1 MMGRLKNMKLNS
13 LKTLFAEVARDSGKG
28 ASAGKTI
35 RRKVNRTGDNSRV
48 GRGIHS
54 ASTLER
60 PRPGEMLETPDHP
73 ALKRNEFRAPFPH
86 RLPLLS
92 MVTAALLVVGAMV
105 VQGAG
110 AATKLKWTELPP
122 VPDKEGFAAPFVG
135 VSNGALIVAGGANFP
150 DGYPWEDGKK
160 VWYDSVF
167 VLEKPN
173 AKEWKTGF
181 KLPGPVAYGISITTD
196 KGLLCIGGGDSEKHV
211 ADVFQLE
218 WKGGEIRTTTLPS
231 LPKPCAFGSG
241 VRVDNTV
248 YVAGGIEKPSAT
260 RAMKNFWSLNL
271 KKTSEGWQEHS
282 PWPGPARMLAV
293 AASADKAFHLISGTS
308 LAPDAEGKAVRT
320 YLKDGWSWT
329 KKTGWIPLA
338 DIPASAVASPSPA
351 PVIGDRHILVICGDD
366 GSKVGF
372 EPLSKHPG
380 FPKRVLAYD
389 VHEDAWSK
397 AGKVPFSIVTVPV
410 AEWNGRFVIANG
422 EARPGV
428 RSPKVWQARIP
439 GKAKGKGKKKGGKGK

>member
-1 MMGRLKNMKLNS
+1 MIK
-13 LKTLFAEVARDSGKG
+13 
-28 ASAGKTI
+28 I
-35 RRKVNRTGDNSRV
+35 PSRQL
-48 GRGIHS
+48 
-54 ASTLER
+54 A
-60 PRPGEMLETPDHP
+60 
-73 ALKRNEFRAPFPH
+73 
-86 RLPLLS
+86 
-92 MVTAALLVVGAMV
+92 AALLLTFGVAVA
-105 VQGAG
+105 QGAG
-110 AATKLKWTELPP
+110 AETKLKWTELPA

-150 DGYPWEDGKK
+150 NGYPWEDGKK

-173 AKEWKTGF
+173 AGKWRKGF
-181 KLPGPVAYGISITTD
+181 RLPRPLAYGVSINTD

-211 ADVFQLE
+211 ADVFLLE
-218 WKGGEIRTTTLPS
+218 WRDGRIRTKVFPS

-241 VRVDNTV
+241 ARVGNVV
-248 YVAGGIEKPSAT
+248 YVAGGIEKPTST

-271 KKTSEGWQEHS
+271 KNPTEGWREHS
-282 PWPGPARMLAV
+282 PWPGPARMLAI

-320 YLKDGWSWT
+320 YLNDGWSWS

-338 DIPASAVASPSPA
+338 EIPAAAVAAPSPA
-351 PVIGDRHILVICGDD
+351 PVVADRHILVICGDD

-372 EPLSKHPG
+372 EPLSRHPG
-380 FPKRVLAYD
+380 FPRRVLAYD
-389 VHEDAWSK
+389 VHEDSWDE
-397 AGKVPFSIVTVPV
+397 AGRVPFSIVTVPV
-410 AEWNGRFVIANG
+410 VEWSGRFVIANG

-439 GKAKGKGKKKGGKGK
+439 GRAKKKGGKGK